1 MIWISKIIF
10 IYLQNKI
17 SKMKREFVPYEL
29 ALKLKELGF
38 GEPCFA
44 MWTQG
49 WSEFEWGGS
58 MLPRIFSSK
67 FRLNDT
73 QSCEAYANNT
83 DVAFGIAAPTF
94 SQCFKWFR
102 EKYQIFPEV
111 LTDCTTE
118 PKFVYTY
125 NTFYGNPKDL
135 TEQEWGWENNIGQY
149 SDIYRTYE
157 DAEIACLENL
167 IELVESKSE

>member
-1 MIWISKIIF
+1 MEK
-10 IYLQNKI
+10 
-17 SKMKREFVPYEL
+17 EFVNYNQT
-29 ALKLKELGF
+29 LKLKELGF
-38 GEPCFA
+38 DEPCF
-44 MWTQG
+44 G
-49 WSEFEWGGS
+49 WYENNELVTLLECIYPEDRLEFIKVGEIS
-58 MLPRIFSSK
+58 KRIS
-67 FRLNDT
+67 
-73 QSCEAYANNT
+73 
-83 DVAFGIAAPTF
+83 APTF
-94 SQCFKWFR
+94 SQVFRWFR

-157 DAEIACLENL
+157 EAELTCIDKL
-167 IELVESKSE
+167 IEIVESI

>member
-1 MIWISKIIF
+1 M
-10 IYLQNKI
+10 NK
-17 SKMKREFVPYEL
+17 EFVPYEL
-29 ALKLKELGF
+29 AVKLKELGF
-38 GEPCFA
+38 DGTCFGWYENNELVTLLDCVYPEERLEFIKVGEI
-44 MWTQG
+44 
-49 WSEFEWGGS
+49 SK
-58 MLPRIFSSK
+58 RI
-67 FRLNDT
+67 LT
-73 QSCEAYANNT
+73 
-83 DVAFGIAAPTF
+83 PTF

-157 DAEIACLENL
+157 EAELECLKKL
-167 IELVESKSE
+167 IEIVESKSE

>member
-1 MIWISKIIF
+1 MKIENEF
-10 IYLQNKI
+10 I
-17 SKMKREFVPYEL
+17 PYEQ
-29 ALKLKELGF
+29 ALTLKELGF
-38 GEPCFA
+38 DEEC
-44 MWTQG
+44 
-49 WSEFEWGGS
+49 
-58 MLPRIFSSK
+58 
-67 FRLNDT
+67 
-73 QSCEAYANNT
+73 
-83 DVAFGIAAPTF
+83 FGIYTVTNKKLFIVAPSKNESFGYLNTPTF

-157 DAEIACLENL
+157 DAELECLKKI
-167 IELVESKSE
+167 IEIVKSKSE